1 MTMRG
6 RCDRNDVPMRP
17 MTPYAFYP
25 YACEAK
31 IYSYPH
37 TQAPHTQGHAA
48 RARYGVEN
56 HREHREHRGPVAFD
70 DGAPK

>member
-31 IYSYPH
+31 IYSYPPGPHKH
-37 TQAPHTQGHAA
+37 TQHAHA
-48 RARYGVEN
+48 MGVEK
-56 HREHREHRGPVAFD
+56 HRWHRPHRGIVAFD